1 MVAPIPWGH
10 HADAAEGAP
19 LWPRPRPPLVAAP
32 RRRARECPNLFAIV
46 AAPAPQTSPGAAES
60 RAGSAGD
67 KEKKPRPGV
76 SAARQISA
84 FNGHV
89 PGAQEEGGARGGAEA
104 VGVEARDEEMQQQ
117 IANGVD
123 TCVCVCVCVYMCA
136 HVYMCVC
143 ARAR

>member
-1 MVAPIPWGH
+1 M
-10 HADAAEGAP
+10 
-19 LWPRPRPPLVAAP
+19 
-32 RRRARECPNLFAIV
+32 
-46 AAPAPQTSPGAAES
+46 
-60 RAGSAGD
+60 
-67 KEKKPRPGV
+67 

-89 PGAQEEGGARGGAEA
+89 PGAQEEGGARGGSEA

-136 HVYMCVC
+136 YVYMCVC